1 MTTEPTEATEA
12 TEATDPTETMAENGS
27 PTPPA
32 VFWDVDAV
40 DAMDFDPFM
49 TEALQRD
56 GLLRI
61 RMPHGAEDAW
71 LVSQYEHVKQ
81 VTNDPRFS
89 REGLTGRNITR
100 LAPHMIPLGD
110 AVGFA
115 DPPEHTRLRKAA
127 SRAFTS
133 RHIEKLR
140 PHAERRAAELLD
152 GMERA
157 GSPADV
163 MEYFITPF
171 SLAGMSELM
180 GIPPEDWPKMQE
192 WTRLI
197 ISSSVGREGSERAK
211 KEMGAYFDALAD
223 RRAADPRD
231 DLLSHLVEAE
241 REGRMTRSELVG
253 FAELMQTSGFNSV
266 RFNTANMVYL
276 LLTHPAHLDR
286 LRAEPGLLPQAIE
299 ELLRFIPH
307 RNAVGMPRVAVED
320 VTVGTTTIRKGEA
333 VYVSYLAA
341 NRDPRCFADPDRMDF
356 DRSPNPHVAFG
367 HGPHYCAGSP
377 LARMEQQ
384 VMLRGL
390 LDRFPHL
397 RLAVAPREIVW
408 RRGELIRGPA
418 ALPVAW

>member
-1 MTTEPTEATEA
+1 
-12 TEATDPTETMAENGS
+12 
-27 PTPPA
+27 
-32 VFWDVDAV
+32 
-40 DAMDFDPFM
+40 
-49 TEALQRD
+49 
-56 GLLRI
+56 
-61 RMPHGAEDAW
+61 
-71 LVSQYEHVKQ
+71 
-81 VTNDPRFS
+81 
-89 REGLTGRNITR
+89 
-100 LAPHMIPLGD
+100 
-110 AVGFA
+110 
-115 DPPEHTRLRKAA
+115 
-127 SRAFTS
+127 
-133 RHIEKLR
+133 
-140 PHAERRAAELLD
+140 
-152 GMERA
+152 
-157 GSPADV
+157 
-163 MEYFITPF
+163 
-171 SLAGMSELM
+171 
-180 GIPPEDWPKMQE
+180 MQE

-397 RLAVAPREIVW
+397 RLAATMSGDPEHDVAVLRVE
-408 RRGELIRGPA
+408 RRLAETGETSYDDL
-418 ALPVAW
+418 V